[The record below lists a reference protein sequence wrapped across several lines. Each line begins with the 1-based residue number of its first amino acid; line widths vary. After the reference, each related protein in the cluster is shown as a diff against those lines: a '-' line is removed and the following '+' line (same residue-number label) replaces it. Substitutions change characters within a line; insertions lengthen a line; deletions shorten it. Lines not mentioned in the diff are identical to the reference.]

1 MSEARMGGSI
11 EVICGSMFSGKTEEL
26 IRRIRRAQIAR
37 QRILVFKHSLDD
49 RYSPGAVASH
59 DGGRTVAIPIT
70 RSAELLEHLVPAL
83 EVVAVDEVQFLDEEI
98 VPIVLELADRGLR
111 MILAGLDL
119 DFRGEPFGPVPR
131 LMALAEQVVKLQ
143 AICMVCGAAA
153 SRTQWLIGGQ
163 PAHYSDP
170 VILVGESDVYE
181 ARCRVHHIVL
191 GRPQ

>member
-1 MSEARMGGSI
+1 MGGSI

-37 QRILVFKHSLDD
+37 QRILVFKHALDD
-49 RYSPGAVASH
+49 RYNPGAVASH
-59 DGGRTVAIPIT
+59 DGGRIDARPIT
-70 RSAELLEHLVPAL
+70 RSAELLEQLEPAL
-83 EVVAVDEVQFLDEEI
+83 EVVAIDEVQFFDEEI
-98 VPIVLELADRGLR
+98 VPIALELADRGLR
-111 MILAGLDL
+111 VILAGLDL
-119 DFRGEPFGPVPR
+119 DFRGEPFGPIPR

-153 SRTQWLIGGQ
+153 SRTQRLIGGQ
-163 PAHYSDP
+163 PAHYTDP

-181 ARCRVHHIVL
+181 ARCRAHHIVR